1 MVREAPFCSWRSVA
15 CVLLLASSVAPAADE
30 SPRVF
35 RVGFV
40 ASQSPATAP
49 NGVAA
54 FRDRLRELGYIQG
67 ENLIIEARWSGNRY
81 DRLPALVDEL
91 IARKVDIL
99 VVAATPAAL

>member
-15 CVLLLASSVAPAADE
+15 CALLLASPVAHAADE
-30 SPRVF
+30 SPRVY

-40 ASQSPATAP
+40 ASQSPSTAP
-49 NGVAA
+49 NGVSA

-67 ENLIIEARWSGNRY
+67 ENLVIEARWAGNRY
-81 DRLPALVDEL
+81 DELPALVDEV

-99 VVAATPAAL
+99 